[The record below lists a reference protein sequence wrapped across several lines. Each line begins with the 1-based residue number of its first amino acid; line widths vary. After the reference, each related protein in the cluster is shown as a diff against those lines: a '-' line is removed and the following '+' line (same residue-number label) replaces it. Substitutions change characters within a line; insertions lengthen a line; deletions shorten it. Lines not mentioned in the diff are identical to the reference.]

1 MDSPSPASPAPG
13 PAGTDRLREWAP
25 GLLLGAAVAASAFGL
40 RSTGLPGVTDLSPL
54 MLAILIGMGVRN
66 FLGRPEAARSGLA
79 FALRAP
85 LRFGIVLLGLQVTL
99 GEILGIGWAGLA
111 LLAFALASTFVV
123 TLWLGARMGVDPG
136 LAQLLAAGT
145 GICGASAI
153 VATQTVTR
161 ASDESVAYALAT
173 VTLYGTIAMFAYPL
187 IAASLPLSP
196 AGYGLWTG
204 ASVHEVAQ
212 VVAAGFARGEETGE
226 AATVAKLARVLM
238 LAPLV
243 LLLGAWVA
251 RQTRN
256 DAHPRGKAPFPLF
269 VFGFLAMVLL
279 AGTGWVSGTA
289 QHVAQW
295 ATQALLALALA
306 AVGLETDVRKLIA
319 QGWRPLALGGAATLW
334 ISLTTLGLT
343 LLWDR

>member
-54 MLAILIGMGVRN
+54 MLAILIGMAVRN
-66 FLGRPEAARSGLA
+66 LLGRPEAAKSGLG

-85 LRFGIVLLGLQVTL
+85 LRLGIMLLGLQVTL

-123 TLWLGARMGVDPG
+123 TLWLGARMGVD
-136 LAQLLAAGT
+136 
-145 GICGASAI
+145 ICGASAI
-153 VATQTVTR
+153 VATNTVTR

-187 IAASLPLSP
+187 IAASLPLSH

-212 VVAAGFARGEETGE
+212 VVAAGFARGAETGE

-251 RQTRN
+251 RQAKD
-256 DAHPRGKAPFPLF
+256 DARLRGKAPFPLF

-279 AGTGWVSGTA
+279 AGTGWVSETT
-289 QHVAQW
+289 QHFAHW

-306 AVGLETDVRKLIA
+306 AVGLETDVRRLIA

>member
-54 MLAILIGMGVRN
+54 MLAILIGMAVRN
-66 FLGRPEAARSGLA
+66 LLGRPEAAKSGLG

-85 LRFGIVLLGLQVTL
+85 LRLGIMLLGLQVTL

-153 VATQTVTR
+153 VATNTVSR

-187 IAASLPLSP
+187 IAALLPLSH

-251 RQTRN
+251 RQAKD
-256 DAHPRGKAPFPLF
+256 DARLRSKAPFPLF

-279 AGTGWVSGTA
+279 AGTGWVSETT
-289 QHVAQW
+289 QHFAHW

-306 AVGLETDVRKLIA
+306 AVGLETDVRRLIA

>member
-1 MDSPSPASPAPG
+1 
-13 PAGTDRLREWAP
+13 
-25 GLLLGAAVAASAFGL
+25 
-40 RSTGLPGVTDLSPL
+40 
-54 MLAILIGMGVRN
+54 
-66 FLGRPEAARSGLA
+66 
-79 FALRAP
+79 
-85 LRFGIVLLGLQVTL
+85 VLLGLQVTL

-153 VATQTVTR
+153 VATNTVSR

-187 IAASLPLSP
+187 IAASLPLSN

-251 RQTRN
+251 RRTKD
-256 DAHPRGKAPFPLF
+256 DARPRGKAPFPLF
-269 VFGFLAMVLL
+269 VFGFLAMVML
-279 AGTGWVSGTA
+279 AGTGWVSETSRDFA
-289 QHVAQW
+289 QST
-295 ATQALLALALA
+295 TQALLALALA
-306 AVGLETDVRKLIA
+306 AVGLETDVRRLIA

>member
-54 MLAILIGMGVRN
+54 MLAILIGMAVRN
-66 FLGRPEAARSGLA
+66 LLGRPEAAKSGLG

-85 LRFGIVLLGLQVTL
+85 LRLGIMLLGLQVTL

-111 LLAFALASTFVV
+111 LLAFALASTFLV

-153 VATQTVTR
+153 VATNTVTR

-187 IAASLPLSP
+187 IAASLPLSH

-212 VVAAGFARGEETGE
+212 VVAAGFARGAETGE

-251 RQTRN
+251 RQTKA
-256 DAHPRGKAPFPLF
+256 DARLRGKTPFPLF

>member
-54 MLAILIGMGVRN
+54 MLAILIGMAVRN
-66 FLGRPEAARSGLA
+66 LLGRPEAAKSGLG

-85 LRFGIVLLGLQVTL
+85 LRLGIMLLGLQVTL

-111 LLAFALASTFVV
+111 LLAFALASTFLV

-153 VATQTVTR
+153 VATNTVTR

-187 IAASLPLSP
+187 IAASLPLSH

-251 RQTRN
+251 RQTKA
-256 DAHPRGKAPFPLF
+256 DARPRAKAPFPLF

-289 QHVAQW
+289 QHFAQW

>member
-54 MLAILIGMGVRN
+54 MLAILIGMAVRN
-66 FLGRPEAARSGLA
+66 LLGRPEAAKSGLG

-85 LRFGIVLLGLQVTL
+85 LRLGIMLLGLQVTL

-111 LLAFALASTFVV
+111 LLAFALASTFLV

-153 VATQTVTR
+153 VATNTVTR

-187 IAASLPLSP
+187 IAASLPLSH

-251 RQTRN
+251 RQTKA
-256 DAHPRGKAPFPLF
+256 DARPRAKAPFPLF

-289 QHVAQW
+289 QHFAQW

-306 AVGLETDVRKLIA
+306 AVGLETDVRRLIA

>member
-1 MDSPSPASPAPG
+1 
-13 PAGTDRLREWAP
+13 
-25 GLLLGAAVAASAFGL
+25 
-40 RSTGLPGVTDLSPL
+40 
-54 MLAILIGMGVRN
+54 
-66 FLGRPEAARSGLA
+66 
-79 FALRAP
+79 
-85 LRFGIVLLGLQVTL
+85 
-99 GEILGIGWAGLA
+99 
-111 LLAFALASTFVV
+111 LASTFVV

-153 VATQTVTR
+153 VATNTVTR

-187 IAASLPLSP
+187 IAASLPLSH

-251 RQTRN
+251 GQTRN
-256 DAHPRGKAPFPLF
+256 DARPRAKAPFPLF

-289 QHVAQW
+289 QHFAQW

>member
-1 MDSPSPASPAPG
+1 MESPTPASPAPG
-13 PAGTDRLREWAP
+13 PAGTNRLREWAP

-40 RSTGLPGVTDLSPL
+40 RSTGLPGVADLSPL

-66 FLGRPEAARSGLA
+66 FLGRPEAAKSGLA

-85 LRFGIVLLGLQVTL
+85 LRLGIVLLGLQVTL

-123 TLWLGARMGVDPG
+123 TLWAGARMGVDPG

-153 VATQTVTR
+153 VATNTVTR

-187 IAASLPLSP
+187 IAASLPLSH

-256 DAHPRGKAPFPLF
+256 DARPRAKAPLPLF

-289 QHVAQW
+289 QHFAQW